1 MSQFF
6 DVLVV
11 GAGFAGMHA
20 LVRLR
25 EMNLSALVIEKGS
38 DVGGTWYWNRYPGA
52 RCDVPSLDYS
62 VPWDPELDQQWTWSE
77 KYSTQPEI
85 LTYASHLADRHDMRR
100 DIRFDTVVTSATWDE
115 ARRLWVVATDR
126 GDVFEARFLIS
137 AAGALSEPN
146 LPAIPGI
153 EDFAGELYHTGRWPR
168 EEVPLAGKRIAVL
181 GTGSTGVQAATAIA
195 KQADHLY
202 VLQRTAQFTLPCLSP
217 PLTEQDHAELRARY
231 PEHREWQRGSYA
243 ATSSTIDTPFGPH
256 AFDDPP
262 DVRLANYERAWA
274 NGTAALVGVYG
285 DVSTNAEVAQEVSDF
300 VRGKIRQTVKDPAI
314 AEKLCPRPGTYVGT
328 RRIIIDTGYY
338 QIFNQDNVTL
348 VDIREDPIERITADG
363 VKTRDGF
370 YPVDMLVVATGYDA
384 VTGPLIAMNITGK
397 GGLRLADAWEQGP
410 RTYLGL
416 MVAGFPN
423 LFTITGPS
431 SPGVLANVIYSI
443 DQHVNFACDCIE
455 HMRQTGAA
463 TVDTTEAA
471 EREWNAHAFETVAN
485 ALRLND
491 ENNWYLGTNVPGK
504 PRAVLVYQGGLGFY
518 RDRCNEIAAQ
528 GYRGFVFE
536 REAQA
541 ASRQRLKGAGR

>member
-1 MSQFF
+1 MAQRF

-11 GAGFAGMHA
+11 GAGFAGMHS

-25 EMNLSALVIEKGS
+25 EMKLTALVIEKGS

-62 VPWDPELDQQWTWSE
+62 VPWDPELDQEWFWTE

-85 LTYASHLADRHDMRR
+85 LTYANHLADRHDMRR

-115 ARRLWVVATDR
+115 ARNLWVVGTDK
-126 GDVFEARFLIS
+126 GETFEARLLIS

-146 LPAIPGI
+146 LPDIPGI
-153 EDFAGELYHTGRWPR
+153 ADFKGELYHTGRWPR
-168 EEVPLAGKRIAVL
+168 DKVELKGKRIAVL
-181 GTGSTGVQAATAIA
+181 GTGSTGVQASTAIA
-195 KQADHLY
+195 KEADHLY
-202 VLQRTAQFTLPCLSP
+202 VLQRTAQFSLPCLTP
-217 PLTEQDHAELRARY
+217 PLTEEDHASLRARY
-231 PEHREWQRGSYA
+231 PEHREWQRSSYA
-243 ATSSTIDTPFGPH
+243 ATSSNIDTPFGPC
-256 AFDDPP
+256 AFDDPKP
-262 DVRLANYERAWA
+262 VRFANYEKAWA

-300 VRGKIRQTVKDPAI
+300 VRDKIRATVKDPVV
-314 AEKLCPRPGTYVGT
+314 AERLCPPQGTYIGT

-338 QIFNQDNVTL
+338 QVFNQDNVTL
-348 VDIREDPIERITADG
+348 VDIRADPIERITAEG

-370 YPVDMLVVATGYDA
+370 YPLDMLVVATGYDA
-384 VTGPLIAMNITGK
+384 VTGPLISMNITGK
-397 GGLRLADAWEQGP
+397 GGKRLVDSWAQGP
-410 RTYLGL
+410 HTYLGIV
-416 MVAGFPN
+416 VAGFPN

-455 HMRQTGAA
+455 YMRKAGAV
-463 TVDTTEAA
+463 TVDTTPEA
-471 EREWNAHAFETVAN
+471 EQEWNAHAFETVAN

-491 ENNWYLGTNVPGK
+491 EQNWYLGTNIPGK

-518 RDRCNEIAAQ
+518 RDRCEEIARD

-536 REAQA
+536 HEREA
-541 ASRQRLKGAGR
+541 ASA